1 MLGIIRQKQKS
12 FFVQIVFWVII
23 ATFVGTIFLVWG
35 KGDDATSSSDDFAAK
50 INGNPISMTDYQ
62 RSYENIYRMYQNL
75 YGEAFTPQIES
86 TLNLRKVALDS
97 LIDQMLLLQEAERL
111 KLKVSKQEIV
121 AAIAAIP
128 SFQSNG
134 AFNRDLYVQ
143 VLRAQRLTPDQFEKM
158 QEQELLVEKARQSM
172 EGGAV
177 ASDADIDT
185 EYKERNEKVNLAL
198 LRIDPVFFE
207 GRVKVDPAGLESFFA
222 ERKDTFRLPETAKIS
237 YLFVDSKP
245 FAANAEL
252 NDADL
257 EKYYQRYIERFEVP
271 EQVRAAHLLIR
282 VPQGAT
288 AAIQAEKRALI
299 EKLRE
304 QVLQGEDFAALA
316 RIHSDDTG
324 SGAQGGDL
332 GFFAR
337 GMMVPAFERAAFS
350 LNVGAISEVVTTD
363 FGYHLI
369 RLSARQEAQIKPL
382 ATVIEEV
389 RAGAQEEKG
398 RELALEKAMD
408 LYNVNRKGGSLDT
421 VAKEFAVK
429 VQDSVFFPADKAS
442 VPDAPLSKEVAN
454 AIFALQPGEIGRPIL
469 LPQGVLF
476 YALKEKRAAHIPEL
490 AEVRPA
496 VEAAYRQNKAKDLAR
511 SEGNLILAEVRAGSD
526 LAVAAAKRSLPVSET
541 GLFARSRTFFVP
553 MVGAH
558 EELSNAAFTLTS
570 AAPLAAKTF
579 DVDGAIVVVQLKARQ
594 NAELAGLTTLVR
606 DEMRQAVVER
616 KKQEILE
623 TALKDMKEKARI
635 EYSAAVAADQKG

>member
-12 FFVQIVFWVII
+12 FFVQIVFWAII

-35 KGDDATSSSDDFAAK
+35 KGDDATSSSEDFAAK
-50 INGNPISMTDYQ
+50 VNGNPITMIDYQ

-75 YGEAFTPQIES
+75 YGEAFTPAIES

-121 AAIAAIP
+121 TAIAAIP

-134 AFNRDLYVQ
+134 VFNRDLYVQ
-143 VLRAQRLTPDQFEKM
+143 VLRAQRLTPDQYEKM
-158 QEQELLVEKARQSM
+158 QEQELLVEKARQSL

-177 ASDADIDT
+177 ASDIDVEL

-198 LRIDPVFFE
+198 LQIDPVLFE

-222 ERKDTFRLPETAKIS
+222 ERKETFRLPETAKIS
-237 YLFVDSKP
+237 YLIVDSKP
-245 FAANAEL
+245 FAASAEL
-252 NDADL
+252 NDADF
-257 EKYYQRYIERFEVP
+257 EKYYQRHIDLFEVP
-271 EQVRAAHLLIR
+271 EQVRAAHLLIQ

-288 AAIQAEKRALI
+288 AAVQAEKRALI

-304 QVLQGEDFAALA
+304 RALQGEDFAALA
-316 RIHSDDTG
+316 RTYSEDTG

-337 GMMVPAFERAAFS
+337 GSMVPAFERVAFA
-350 LNVGAISEVVTTD
+350 LNVGVLSEVVTTD

-382 ATVIEEV
+382 SAVIEEV
-389 RAGAQEEKG
+389 RSGAQEEKG

-408 LYNVNRKGGSLDT
+408 LYNVNRKGGSLDI
-421 VAKEFAVK
+421 VAQDFGVK
-429 VQDSVFFPADKAS
+429 VQESAFFPADKAA
-442 VPDAPLSKEVAN
+442 VANTPLSKEVAN
-454 AIFALQPGEIGRPIL
+454 AIFALQTGEIGRPTFV
-469 LPQGVLF
+469 PQGVLF

-490 AEVRPA
+490 TEVRPA
-496 VEAAYRQNKAKDLAR
+496 VEAAYRQSKAKDLAR
-511 SEGNLILAEVRAGSD
+511 SEGNLILAELRAGSD
-526 LAVAAAKRSLPVSET
+526 LSAAAAKRSLVVGET
-541 GLFARSRTFFVP
+541 GLFPRSRTFFVP
-553 MVGAH
+553 MIGAN
-558 EELSNAAFTLTS
+558 EELSNAVFALTP
-570 AAPLAAKTF
+570 AAPLPSKTF
-579 DVDGAIVVVQLKARQ
+579 DVDGAIVVVQLKERQ
-594 NAELAGLTTLVR
+594 EAASAGLTTLIR
-606 DEMRQAVVER
+606 DEMRQSVVER

-623 TALKDMKEKARI
+623 KTLKELRGKSQI
-635 EYSAAVAADQKG
+635 NYSAAVAADQKG

>member
-12 FFVQIVFWVII
+12 FFVQIVFWAII

-35 KGDDATSSSDDFAAK
+35 KGDDATSSSEDFAAK
-50 INGNPISMTDYQ
+50 INGSPISMSDYQ

-75 YGEAFTPQIES
+75 YGEAFTPAVES

-121 AAIAAIP
+121 AAIATIP

-143 VLRAQRLTPDQFEKM
+143 VLRAQRLTPDQYEKM
-158 QEQELLVEKARQSM
+158 QEQELLVEKARQSL

-177 ASDADIDT
+177 ASDADVEG
-185 EYKERNEKVNLAL
+185 EYKERNDKVNLAL

-207 GRVKVDPAGLESFFA
+207 GRVQIDPAGLEGFFA
-222 ERKDTFRLPETAKIS
+222 SRKEEFRLPETAKIS
-237 YLFVDSKP
+237 YLVVDSKP
-245 FAANAEL
+245 FAASAEL
-252 NDADL
+252 RDADL
-257 EKYYQRYIERFEVP
+257 EKFYQRHIDRFEVP

-288 AAIQAEKRALI
+288 AAVQAEKRALI

-304 QVLQGEDFAALA
+304 RALKGEDFAALA
-316 RIHSDDTG
+316 RTHSDDSG

-337 GMMVPAFERAAFS
+337 GTMVPAFERAAFT

-363 FGYHLI
+363 FGYHII
-369 RLSARQEAQIKPL
+369 RLSARQEGQIKPL
-382 ATVIEEV
+382 AAVIEEV
-389 RAGAQEEKG
+389 RVGAKEEKG

-408 LYNVNRKGGSLDT
+408 LYNVNRKGGSLDAVAREFAAKVQESPFFSADNAT
-421 VAKEFAVK
+421 VANT
-429 VQDSVFFPADKAS
+429 S
-442 VPDAPLSKEVAN
+442 LSKDVAR

-490 AEVRPA
+490 TEVRPA
-496 VEAAYRQNKAKDLAR
+496 VEAAYRQSKAQDLAR
-511 SEGNLILAEVRAGSD
+511 SEGNLILAEVRAGGD
-526 LAVAAAKRSLPVSET
+526 LAAAAAKRSLAVSET
-541 GLFARSRTFFVP
+541 GLFTRSRTFFVP
-553 MVGAH
+553 MVGAN
-558 EELSNAAFTLTS
+558 EELSSAAFALTS
-570 AAPLAAKTF
+570 AAPVPAKTF
-579 DVDGAIVVVQLKARQ
+579 DVDDAVVVVQLKERQ
-594 NAELAGLTTLVR
+594 DAAPAGLTTLVR

-623 TALKDMKEKARI
+623 AALKDLRKKSRI
-635 EYSAAVAADQKG
+635 DYSAAVAADQKG